1 MMSKKLVS
9 ALVLGCVALGVVL
22 GSLVTEALSQPA
34 QADDMVCNEPQ
45 VIYSGPFRNIHFR
58 VAGEQLQKALH
69 RNEVVLYGNLLVF
82 KENKIPMEAV
92 SLYTLKNLNITLNQ

>member
-1 MMSKKLVS
+1 MSRKVLS

-22 GSLVTEALSQPA
+22 GSMVTEAVSQTA

-45 VIYSGPFRNIHFR
+45 TIYKGPFRNIHYR

-69 RNEVVLYGNLLVF
+69 RDEVVLYGNLLVF
-82 KENKIPMEAV
+82 KENNIPMEAV
-92 SLYTLKNLNITLNQ
+92 SLYNLKNLNITLSN